1 MKTKVIT
8 ELHDLSFEVEVNMHL
23 KDGYEVQ
30 GFSHTRDDQGDS
42 WYSCLLVKDDDND

>member
-8 ELHDLSFEVEVNMHL
+8 ELHDLSFEVEVNMYL

-30 GFSHTRDDQGDS
+30 GFSHTRDDHGDS
-42 WYSCLLVKDDDND
+42 WYTALMVKHD